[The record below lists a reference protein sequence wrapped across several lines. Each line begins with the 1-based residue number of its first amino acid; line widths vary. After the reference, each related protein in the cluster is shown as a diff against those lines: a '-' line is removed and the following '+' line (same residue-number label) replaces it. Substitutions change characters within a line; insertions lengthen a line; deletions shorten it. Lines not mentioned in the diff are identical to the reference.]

1 MCPHVRPSI
10 TSSSAALAA
19 ARSPSAEAAASHA
32 SRPSAFSVGC
42 PAGFGA
48 ANATGVDAAL
58 IRPKRGDKAVY
69 YHEYLGLDQVLSAQN
84 LKSLELGGVAAHD
97 EMLFIIIHQA
107 YELWFKQILHELDS
121 VMTIFSATHIP
132 ECTMLVIGLVWIIR
146 LSFMLLMS
154 LSVFI
159 RGII

>member
-1 MCPHVRPSI
+1 M
-10 TSSSAALAA
+10 LAA
-19 ARSPSAEAAASHA
+19 AKSPTAASA

-97 EMLFIIIHQA
+97 EMLFIVIHQA

-121 VMTIFSATHIP
+121 VMAIFSATHIP
-132 ECTMLVIGLVWIIR
+132 ECTAHVVLQSISLPKFPHV
-146 LSFMLLMS
+146 LSH
-154 LSVFI
+154 SVSYT
-159 RGII
+159 